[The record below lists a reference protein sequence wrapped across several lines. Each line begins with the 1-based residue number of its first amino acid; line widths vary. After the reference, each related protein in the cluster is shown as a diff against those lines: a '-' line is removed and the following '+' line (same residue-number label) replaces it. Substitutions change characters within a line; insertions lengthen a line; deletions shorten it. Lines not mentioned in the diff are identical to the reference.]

1 MKWENDGAENTAFQL
16 KISLDTFIV
25 ILDNAKEKY
34 QLTWK
39 HSNKSTK
46 GDTLIIIF

>member
-34 QLTWK
+34 QLT
-39 HSNKSTK
+39 
-46 GDTLIIIF
+46 